1 MALVRKVD
9 FTNVK
14 DSSGINPV
22 HMEPGDYLAKIVKVM
37 DSPAK
42 DDTPMWCFI
51 LQLNDRAS
59 ATYPYYCKFQEN
71 QLWKLRNL
79 LVAAGKKVPKAAVR
93 VNSES
98 IVGQMVGISLDDEE
112 YDGKMK
118 SVISAVFPA
127 SEMVE
132 EDGSS
137 PEDDSDEP
145 EDDEELDLDDL

>member
-1 MALVRKVD
+1 MGLVRKVD

-22 HMEPGDYLAKIVKVM
+22 HMEPGDYLAKIVKVV
-37 DSPAK
+37 DAPAK
-42 DDTPMWCFI
+42 DDTAMWCFI

-79 LVAAGKKVPKAAVR
+79 LVAAGKKVPKSAVR

-98 IVGQMVGISLDDEE
+98 IVGQTVGISLDDDE
-112 YDGKMK
+112 YEGKMK

-132 EDGSS
+132 EGEDS
-137 PEDDSDEP
+137 PSDSDDL